1 MCLKRKNRPDMEIVC
16 NLSTRFKK
24 LEIVFWKVII
34 ILQNIN
40 FDVIKLVNYC
50 IITGLNE
57 SSIVPWSLSIENAI
71 LVEDIRKKLGV
82 TICK

>member
-1 MCLKRKNRPDMEIVC
+1 M
-16 NLSTRFKK
+16 
-24 LEIVFWKVII
+24 
-34 ILQNIN
+34 
-40 FDVIKLVNYC
+40 IKLVNYC

>member
-1 MCLKRKNRPDMEIVC
+1 MC
-16 NLSTRFKK
+16 
-24 LEIVFWKVII
+24 VIAGI
-34 ILQNIN
+34 
-40 FDVIKLVNYC
+40 
-50 IITGLNE
+50 NE